1 MAEVVIVDN
10 EFITVRYLDDKRIIY
25 HTVHK
30 PIAGQPLRDALVAGT
45 EAMKTYGA
53 CKWLS
58 DDRLNGPLTQEDI
71 EWGFN
76 NWNLP
81 TIKAGWKFWAL
92 VVPTELIAAGSLTF
106 TINSLYDLGLRVMA
120 FDNLE
125 EAMAWLDKM
134 PG

>member
-25 HTVHK
+25 HTVRK
-30 PIAGQPLRDALVAGT
+30 LISGQPLRDALVAGT
-45 EAMKTYGA
+45 KAMKTYGA

-58 DDRLNGPLTQEDI
+58 DDRLNGPLTEEDV

-81 TIKAGWKFWAL
+81 TIKAGWKYWAI

-106 TINSLYDLGLRVMA
+106 TINSLFDLGLRVMA
-120 FDNLE
+120 FNNVE
-125 EAMAWLDKM
+125 EAMDWLDGM